1 MLFLAR
7 QERELSF
14 FNGFNCVGS
23 SPGIVS
29 DDDEIDCLQ
38 ELTGIACQQVR
49 QNQ

>member
-7 QERELSF
+7 EERELSF
-14 FNGFNCVGS
+14 FNGFNCVGN

-29 DDDEIDCLQ
+29 DDEIDCLQ
-38 ELTGIACQQVR
+38 KLTGIACQQLR